1 MKNCLEGEQD
11 HEAHREA
18 EETHGFRQGESQNG
32 VGEQL
37 TLERG
42 VTGVAD
48 DQGAEHVSD
57 TSSRSSDTDCGGS
70 GTDVLGGRVN
80 VLSDCS
86 GAQATHSH
94 RRLGTQY
101 GGHALGDDGAGERD
115 GETLAVHDDC
125 GCGLSLK
132 R

>member
-1 MKNCLEGEQD
+1 MKNGLEGEQD

-57 TSSRSSDTDCGGS
+57 TWKSLSLISFI
-70 GTDVLGGRVN
+70 LFYPIPHKILN
-80 VLSDCS
+80 VLM
-86 GAQATHSH
+86 QN
-94 RRLGTQY
+94 L
-101 GGHALGDDGAGERD
+101 
-115 GETLAVHDDC
+115 
-125 GCGLSLK
+125 
-132 R
+132 